1 MDSKIGVHQ
10 TIMGSVPF
18 KMMVVPAFGQ
28 RKASA
33 AITQVRVNSLEA
45 PTISSLT
52 PPNIFSETTMR
63 IVGDAIMMI
72 NAEKIFQGD
81 TGNRNRGRQIKVAM
95 KGK

>member
-1 MDSKIGVHQ
+1 
-10 TIMGSVPF
+10 
-18 KMMVVPAFGQ
+18 MMVVPAYGQ
-28 RKASA
+28 RNASA
-33 AITQVRVNSLEA
+33 AITQARVNSLEA
-45 PTISSLT
+45 PTISPLT

-72 NAEKIFQGD
+72 NAEKIFKGD